1 MFRRALLRQSRLA
14 GSAAPSSLVSP
25 IHRQSAIIRQS
36 QQLAARSLPSRVQ
49 SRYASTEANGEKPKA
64 EEAAEAEKP
73 SELET
78 LKKNLEAREK
88 EVVDLKV
95 CSASDRYAGCAC
107 N

>member
-1 MFRRALLRQSRLA
+1 MFRRAFLRQSRLA
-14 GSAAPSSLVSP
+14 GSAAPSSIISP
-25 IHRQSAIIRQS
+25 FHRQSAIIRQS
-36 QQLAARSLPSRVQ
+36 QQLAARSFPSRVH

-73 SELET
+73 SEVET
-78 LKKNLEAREK
+78 LKKDLEAREK

-95 CSASDRYAGCAC
+95 CRASDRYAGYAC